1 MFLRKRGREDKRLFL
16 SIMSVGLTKVL
27 PTEWPQL
34 SRNLTCAA
42 QQHLARAEVVD
53 EQLFRTIGVN
63 CGSHHLQGSCA
74 VPWWTSAAIR
84 TTTTNKLLIFH
95 CSTATEEESVQRRN
109 VYKSHTMVAQFS
121 YSAKSRFIVNR
132 HPMYYNPMTLL
143 THPITT
149 TAPVR
154 RCAWTVDS

>member
-53 EQLFRTIGVN
+53 EQLFRTIGMN

-74 VPWWTSAAIR
+74 VP
-84 TTTTNKLLIFH
+84 
-95 CSTATEEESVQRRN
+95 
-109 VYKSHTMVAQFS
+109 
-121 YSAKSRFIVNR
+121 
-132 HPMYYNPMTLL
+132 
-143 THPITT
+143 
-149 TAPVR
+149 
-154 RCAWTVDS
+154 